1 MSSASER
8 ANGPASGPV
17 LQSVFL
23 VVLAH
28 SAGVTRRQSRIAAA
42 DVVVVHIIVITAI
55 VRVRMGRG
63 GVGDGINGGVG
74 DSGWELSNSIFSTL
88 NFASSLS

>member
-28 SAGVTRRQSRIAAA
+28 SAGVTRRQSGIAAA
-42 DVVVVHIIVITAI
+42 VDVVVVVA
-55 VRVRMGRG
+55 VVVVVVVGLS
-63 GVGDGINGGVG
+63 GVWRNRRRC
-74 DSGWELSNSIFSTL
+74 
-88 NFASSLS
+88 